1 MVRQSSSHKN
11 IDISGLLKPL
21 GAHPHSCP
29 YRNFGSTG
37 PTSPRLGKTQGAA
50 AMAQPRRR
58 RGLRGPA
65 DAVVAA
71 YARSDLF
78 AKRRSLTE
86 EWEAW
91 CVGYLAPATDQ
102 ERLLN
107 GG

>member
-1 MVRQSSSHKN
+1 MDALDALSHQE
-11 IDISGLLKPL
+11 
-21 GAHPHSCP
+21 
-29 YRNFGSTG
+29 R
-37 PTSPRLGKTQGAA
+37 
-50 AMAQPRRR
+50 
-58 RGLRGPA
+58 

-78 AKRRSLTE
+78 AKRRSLME
-86 EWEAW
+86 QWEAW

>member
-1 MVRQSSSHKN
+1 MDALDALSRQ
-11 IDISGLLKPL
+11 
-21 GAHPHSCP
+21 A
-29 YRNFGSTG
+29 R
-37 PTSPRLGKTQGAA
+37 
-50 AMAQPRRR
+50 
-58 RGLRGPA
+58 

-78 AKRRSLTE
+78 AKRRSLME
-86 EWEAW
+86 QWEAW